1 MSAAPKL
8 SDERVREILR
18 AAIDSSAAERK
29 LLGASCKG
37 VARMGG
43 LTCPELE
50 ALAQAVIDLRTA
62 NGMLEA
68 RIEQLEAEC
77 VGRCVG
83 REVIAAG
90 GDP

>member
-18 AAIDSSAAERK
+18 AAIDSAEAERRI
-29 LLGASCKG
+29 LGASCKG

-50 ALAQAVIDLRTA
+50 ALAQAVLDLRTA
-62 NGMLEA
+62 NGLLEA
-68 RIEQLEAEC
+68 QLKELE
-77 VGRCVG
+77 GER
-83 REVIAAG
+83 
-90 GDP
+90 